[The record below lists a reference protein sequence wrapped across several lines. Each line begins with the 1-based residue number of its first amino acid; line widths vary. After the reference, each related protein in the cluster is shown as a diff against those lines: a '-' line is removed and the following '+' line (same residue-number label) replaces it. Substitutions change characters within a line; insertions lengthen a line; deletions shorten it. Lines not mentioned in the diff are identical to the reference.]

1 MTGKA
6 INKGPNDQPILEID
20 GLSKWFPINN
30 AWKRRIGW
38 LKALDDVSMTVR
50 KGEII
55 GIVGESGCGKSTL
68 GKTIMESTRRQ
79 MARWSLRVRRSVV

>member
-50 KGEII
+50 KGR
-55 GIVGESGCGKSTL
+55 L
-68 GKTIMESTRRQ
+68 
-79 MARWSLRVRRSVV
+79 